1 MGRGTSCRHLL
12 ASRRSVWDYDPQ
24 RRVLAPEAEVG
35 GRLVDVGVPHLPGQ
49 ALETGAALD
58 RLPVAVQRAG
68 ELGGVGCR
76 PVEGLPQ
83 RGGGLRVETPEVGGL
98 DPSVRRQL
106 DIEAVPVD
114 AGDGVQRGLPREVA
128 LDVGLPQQRR
138 HGLRG
143 DLEPRRLH
151 LPLGQ
156 QGVPVALA
164 VDREDVDV
172 VVRAVDVH
180 RRVELHA
187 ALGHAGH
194 LGEEPRPLGPHQRL
208 PGVQAVEAGIWGD
221 AVRDSDDGGEHR
233 AAVLGDGAPR
243 LGDGDRAVRAPE
255 PARRAGPVRGV
266 GGQAVDAEPPTVG
279 LADLD
284 DDAAAGA
291 GVCRQ
296 SRGGRPHG
304 RPRADDGVVDDDGRA
319 SHRRARARGAS
330 PRRCGRVRR
339 G

>member
-1 MGRGTSCRHLL
+1 M
-12 ASRRSVWDYDPQ
+12 
-24 RRVLAPEAEVG
+24 
-35 GRLVDVGVPHLPGQ
+35 
-49 ALETGAALD
+49 
-58 RLPVAVQRAG
+58 AVQRAG
-68 ELGGVGCR
+68 ELGGAGCR

-83 RGGGLRVETPEVGGL
+83 RGGRLRVEPPEVGGL
-98 DPSVRRQL
+98 NPFVRRQL
-106 DIEAVPVD
+106 DIETVPVD

-151 LPLGQ
+151 LPLGEQ
-156 QGVPVALA
+156 RVPLA
-164 VDREDVDV
+164 RVVDREDVDV
-172 VVRAVDVH
+172 VARAVDMH

-187 ALGHAGH
+187 ALGHTGH
-194 LGEEPRPLGPHQRL
+194 LGEEPRPLGAHQRL
-208 PGVQAVEAGIWGD
+208 PGVQAVEAGSWGD
-221 AVRDSDDGGEHR
+221 VVRDRDDGGEHR
-233 AAVLGDGAPR
+233 TAVLGDGTPGLR
-243 LGDGDRAVRAPE
+243 HGDRAVRAPE
-255 PARRAGPVRGV
+255 AARRAGPVRGV
-266 GGQAVDAEPPTVG
+266 GGQAVHAEPPAVR
-279 LADLD
+279 LAYLD

-296 SRGGRPHG
+296 ARGGRPRG

-330 PRRCGRVRR
+330 PRRCGRGPR

>member
-1 MGRGTSCRHLL
+1 M
-12 ASRRSVWDYDPQ
+12 
-24 RRVLAPEAEVG
+24 
-35 GRLVDVGVPHLPGQ
+35 
-49 ALETGAALD
+49 
-58 RLPVAVQRAG
+58 AVQRAG
-68 ELGGVGCR
+68 ELGGAGRR

-106 DIEAVPVD
+106 DVETVPVD
-114 AGDGVQRGLPREVA
+114 AGDGVQRRLPREVA

-156 QGVPVALA
+156 QGVPVARA

-172 VVRAVDVH
+172 VARAVDVH

-194 LGEEPRPLGPHQRL
+194 LGEEPRPLGAHQRL
-208 PGVQAVEAGIWGD
+208 PGVQAVEAGSWGD
-221 AVRDSDDGGEHR
+221 VVRDRDDGGEHR
-233 AAVLGDGAPR
+233 AAVLGDCAPR
-243 LGDGDRAVRAPE
+243 LRHGDRAARAPE
-255 PARRAGPVRGV
+255 AAGRAGPVRGV
-266 GGQAVDAEPPTVG
+266 GGQAVHAEPPAVG

-296 SRGGRPHG
+296 ARGGRPRG

-330 PRRCGRVRR
+330 PRRFGRARR

>member
-1 MGRGTSCRHLL
+1 MAGLRWHDWLL
-12 ASRRSVWDYDPQ
+12 SVGQNGCFYSSANIPQ
-24 RRVLAPEAEVG
+24 L
-35 GRLVDVGVPHLPGQ
+35 
-49 ALETGAALD
+49 
-58 RLPVAVQRAG
+58 
-68 ELGGVGCR
+68 
-76 PVEGLPQ
+76 
-83 RGGGLRVETPEVGGL
+83 GGGLRVETPEVGGL

-106 DIEAVPVD
+106 DIETVPVD

-128 LDVGLPQQRR
+128 LDIGLPQQRC

-151 LPLGQ
+151 LSLGQ
-156 QGVPVALA
+156 QGVPAALA

-172 VVRAVDVH
+172 VARAVDVH
-180 RRVELHA
+180 RRVELHS
-187 ALGHAGH
+187 ALGDAGH
-194 LGEEPRPLGPHQRL
+194 LGEEPRPLGAHQGL
-208 PGVQAVEAGIWGD
+208 PSVQAVEAGAWGD
-221 AVRDSDDGGEHR
+221 VVRDSDDGGEHR

-243 LGDGDRAVRAPE
+243 LGDGDRAVCAPE
-255 PARRAGPVRGV
+255 AAGRAGPVRGV
-266 GGQAVDAEPPTVG
+266 GGQAVDAEPPAVG

-296 SRGGRPHG
+296 ARGG

-330 PRRCGRVRR
+330 PRRCGRGRR